1 MGRKMTSDDIT
12 ADTVQLSA
20 VDKKVDPELVAA
32 LTSESGVLA
41 AGSLPTSGGATADSD
56 KNAWDTILKV
66 PTQKAKKEKNHAK
79 KEDGPEEMEPKT
91 WRETLILLISVA
103 LLVWIPISM

>member
-1 MGRKMTSDDIT
+1 MTSDDIT

-20 VDKKVDPELVAA
+20 VDKRVDPELVAA

-66 PTQKAKKEKNHAK
+66 PTQKAKKERNTTK
-79 KEDGPEEMEPKT
+79 KDDDLRRWSQKVGG
-91 WRETLILLISVA
+91 RHSSYLSVLLF
-103 LLVWIPISM
+103 